1 MNCKVKK
8 ILGLTAITFIV
19 LMILFP
25 PWNLKGYKPSMFG
38 DGYRKDEYGF
48 LFKPPNYAIGVAWE
62 RLILQF
68 LLVGALSAGVI
79 AINRIKK

>member
-1 MNCKVKK
+1 MNRKLKK

-25 PWNLKGYKPSMFG
+25 PWKLKGYEPSMFG
-38 DGYRKDEYGF
+38 DGYRKDKYGF
-48 LFKPPNYAIGVAWE
+48 LFNPPNYAIGVAWE
-62 RLILQF
+62 RLTLQF

-79 AINRIKK
+79 GINRINK